1 MSALSWRALSLS
13 MVVALYAPCAAQAC
27 SCEMPI
33 ATPFFNDHERIVVAR
48 VKRVVVEPSQYG
60 AERHFAAVEVL
71 ETIRSTTGESL
82 TRVHTPGAESMCGL
96 RLVVGRDYLMSPI
109 PGTNGGVTMCSS
121 YAMRNEY
128 GFEEN
133 LVADLRRLRDERR
146 EGVPV
151 GVRILVPKASA
162 ASTTSSNQAVTPPR

>member
-1 MSALSWRALSLS
+1 MNALSWGWLGVSL
-13 MVVALYAPCAAQAC
+13 VVALFAPSAAQAC
-27 SCEMPI
+27 SCELPI
-33 ATPFFNDHERIVVAR
+33 AKPFFEDHERIVVAR

-71 ETIRSTTGESL
+71 ETIRSTTGEPL

-96 RLVVGRDYLMSPI
+96 PLVVGRDYLMSPI
-109 PGTNGGVTMCSS
+109 PGTNGGVTLCSS
-121 YAMRNEY
+121 FAMGNKY
-128 GFEEN
+128 GFEEA

-151 GVRILVPKASA
+151 RVRILVPKASA
-162 ASTTSSNQAVTPPR
+162 ASTSTSTPAR